1 MDADTPTAMPPSGT
15 APTPCSNCG
24 EPRPGR
30 YCPACGQPQRPHVV
44 SMRRMLA
51 DVIDDQLSINSALP
65 RTLRA
70 LFTRPGFLT
79 TEYVAGR
86 IARYIAPFRLYLV
99 SSILFFLVLSLVT
112 VFRGPQAFVN
122 IESTGDEAMAGPDR
136 PTVVR
141 VDDGTF
147 FGIRVD
153 SLGRSDTTVVLV
165 NFGPRWISE
174 IAAGRV
180 QELSALPPD
189 EIAGA
194 MLPAIFARAPA
205 GMFILLPV
213 FAGMLKLVLID
224 KRRFYAEHFV
234 FALHTHAFTFLV
246 LTGVLAIGNEP
257 LGGIAALGVAVY
269 YFLAMRRF
277 YRLSIA
283 GTLLR
288 AVPLFVAYQVL
299 LLSVLLGLVG
309 LALVLG

>member
-1 MDADTPTAMPPSGT
+1 
-15 APTPCSNCG
+15 
-24 EPRPGR
+24 
-30 YCPACGQPQRPHVV
+30 
-44 SMRRMLA
+44 MLA
-51 DVIDDQLSINSALP
+51 DAIDDQLSINSALP

-86 IARYIAPFRLYLV
+86 IVRYIPPLRLYLV
-99 SSILFFLVLSLVT
+99 SSILFFLVLSLAT
-112 VFRGPQAFVN
+112 ALRGPQAVME
-122 IESTGDEAMAGPDR
+122 IESTDGESAVAATDR
-136 PTVVR
+136 TTV
-141 VDDGTF
+141 
-147 FGIRVD
+147 IRVD
-153 SLGRSDTTVVLV
+153 QGAPFGRIRVDTLAASDTTVVFV

-180 QELSALPPD
+180 QELSALPPE

-205 GMFILLPV
+205 GMFLLLPV
-213 FAGMLKLVLID
+213 FAGMLKLVLFD

-246 LTGVLAIGNEP
+246 LTGVLAVGSEP
-257 LGGIAALGVAVY
+257 LGGIAALGIAVY
-269 YFLAMRRF
+269 YFFAMRRF
-277 YRLSIA
+277 YGLSIG

-288 AVPLFVAYQVL
+288 AVPLFVAYQVML
-299 LLSVLLGLVG
+299 LFVLVGLVG